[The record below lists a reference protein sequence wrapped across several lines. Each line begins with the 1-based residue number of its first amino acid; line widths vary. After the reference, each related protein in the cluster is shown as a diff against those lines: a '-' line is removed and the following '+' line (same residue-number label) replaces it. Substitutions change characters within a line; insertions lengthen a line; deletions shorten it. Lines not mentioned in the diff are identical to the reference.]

1 MILTLAYF
9 MLGTLL
15 LGVFAE
21 DTVSQIGINDSLWYP
36 YDEALVLKPLP
47 NNDLLLSFAFQL
59 QSEPFDPAVSS
70 MSYDAYEHYTTFPR
84 AIVGIYCH
92 ASVSFKIY
100 QRILG
105 CPVVGTVATC
115 WKRGRC
121 LRCGIVVASAG
132 HGSGTGVP

>member
-15 LGVFAE
+15 LGAFAE

-84 AIVGIYCH
+84 AIPPLLE
-92 ASVSFKIY
+92 S
-100 QRILG
+100 
-105 CPVVGTVATC
+105 TAT
-115 WKRGRC
+115 R
-121 LRCGIVVASAG
+121 
-132 HGSGTGVP
+132 